1 MRYHKTAMGNN
12 ITPHKGKIGKE
23 DRLRMNGHKTALV
36 WFTGLP
42 GSGKSTISHQL
53 EYRLFQRRIKTYV
66 LDGDNVRQGLCRDL
80 GFSAEDRREN
90 LRRVGEV
97 AVLFLDAGILT
108 VAAFAS
114 PYRADRFMVRRMFG
128 PGDFI
133 EVYLKCDL
141 KVCEERD
148 PKGLYKKARSGEI
161 KNFTGVSDP
170 YEPPENPEIV
180 LDTDGLSIE
189 ESVSKIMDYLGEKGL
204 LGL

>member
-1 MRYHKTAMGNN
+1 MDQVKNYMNNNTTPHEGKVKRKQRWKLNKHKTV
-12 ITPHKGKIGKE
+12 
-23 DRLRMNGHKTALV
+23 LV
-36 WFTGLP
+36 WLTGLP
-42 GSGKSTISHQL
+42 GSGKSTISHEL

-66 LDGDNVRQGLCRDL
+66 LDGDNVRQGLCKDL

-90 LRRVGEV
+90 LRRVGE
-97 AVLFLDAGILT
+97 AARLFLDAGIVT

-114 PYRADRFMVRRMFG
+114 PYRADRLMVRQMFE

-141 KVCEERD
+141 KVCEARD

-180 LDTDGLSIE
+180 LDTDRLSIE
-189 ESVSKIMDYLGEKGL
+189 ESVGKIMDYLGEKGVI
-204 LGL
+204 GL

>member
-1 MRYHKTAMGNN
+1 MNN
-12 ITPHKGKIGKE
+12 NTTPYKGKVKSKQRWEI
-23 DRLRMNGHKTALV
+23 NNHKSVLI
-36 WFTGLP
+36 WLTGLP
-42 GSGKSTISHQL
+42 GSGKSTISHEL

-90 LRRVGEV
+90 LRRVGE
-97 AVLFLDAGILT
+97 AARLFLDAGILT

-114 PYRADRFMVRRMFG
+114 PYMADRFMVRRMFG

-141 KVCEERD
+141 KICEARD

-170 YEPPENPEIV
+170 YEPPETPEIV

-189 ESVSKIMDYLGEKGL
+189 ESVSKIMNYLGEKGL
-204 LGL
+204 IGL

>member
-1 MRYHKTAMGNN
+1 MGNN

-23 DRLRMNGHKTALV
+23 DRWTMNGHKTALV
-36 WFTGLP
+36 WLTGLP
-42 GSGKSTISHQL
+42 GSGKSTISHEL

-80 GFSAEDRREN
+80 GFSADDRREN
-90 LRRVGEV
+90 LRRVGEA

-114 PYRADRFMVRRMFG
+114 PYIADRLMVRRMFG
-128 PGDFI
+128 PGYFI

-141 KVCEERD
+141 QVCEARD

-170 YEPPENPEIV
+170 YEPPEHPEIV
-180 LDTDGLSIE
+180 LDTDRLSIE

-204 LGL
+204 IGL

>member
-1 MRYHKTAMGNN
+1 MNN
-12 ITPHKGKIGKE
+12 NTTPHEGKVK
-23 DRLRMNGHKTALV
+23 RKQRWKLNKHKSALV
-36 WFTGLP
+36 WLTGLP
-42 GSGKSTISHQL
+42 GSGKSTISHEL

-66 LDGDNVRQGLCRDL
+66 LDGDNVRQGLCKDL

-90 LRRVGEV
+90 LRRVGE
-97 AVLFLDAGILT
+97 AAWLFLDAGILT

-114 PYRADRFMVRRMFG
+114 PYRADRLMVRRMFG

-141 KVCEERD
+141 KVCEARD

-180 LDTDGLSIE
+180 LDTDRLSIE

-204 LGL
+204 IGL

>member
-1 MRYHKTAMGNN
+1 MNN

-23 DRLRMNGHKTALV
+23 DRWIMNGHKTALV
-36 WFTGLP
+36 WLTGLP
-42 GSGKSTISHQL
+42 GSGKSTISHEL
-53 EYRLFQRRIKTYV
+53 EYRLFQRRIRTYV

-90 LRRVGEV
+90 LRRVGE
-97 AVLFLDAGILT
+97 AARLFLDAGILT
-108 VAAFAS
+108 IGAFAS
-114 PYRADRFMVRRMFG
+114 PYGADRLMVRRMFG

-141 KVCEERD
+141 RVCEERD

-180 LDTDGLSIE
+180 LDTDRLSIE

-204 LGL
+204 IGL

>member
-1 MRYHKTAMGNN
+1 MNKNT
-12 ITPHKGKIGKE
+12 TPHEGKVK
-23 DRLRMNGHKTALV
+23 RKQRWKLNKHKTALV
-36 WFTGLP
+36 WLTGLP
-42 GSGKSTISHQL
+42 GSGKSTISHEL

-66 LDGDNVRQGLCRDL
+66 LDGDNVRQGLCKDL

-90 LRRVGEV
+90 LRRVGE
-97 AVLFLDAGILT
+97 AAGLFLDAGILT

-128 PGDFI
+128 PCDFI

-141 KVCEERD
+141 KVCEARD

-180 LDTDGLSIE
+180 LDTDRLSIE
-189 ESVSKIMDYLGEKGL
+189 ESVSKIMDYL
-204 LGL
+204 

>member
-1 MRYHKTAMGNN
+1 MGNN
-12 ITPHKGKIGKE
+12 ITPHKGKIGKK
-23 DRLRMNGHKTALV
+23 DRWRMNGHKTALV
-36 WFTGLP
+36 WLTGLP
-42 GSGKSTISHQL
+42 GSGKSTISHEL

-90 LRRVGEV
+90 LRRLGEV
-97 AVLFLDAGILT
+97 SVLFLDAGILT

-180 LDTDGLSIE
+180 LDTDRLSIE

>member
-1 MRYHKTAMGNN
+1 MGNN
-12 ITPHKGKIGKE
+12 ITPHKGKIGKK
-23 DRLRMNGHKTALV
+23 DRWRMNGHKTALV
-36 WFTGLP
+36 WLTGLP
-42 GSGKSTISHQL
+42 GSGKSTISHEL

-90 LRRVGEV
+90 LRRLGEV
-97 AVLFLDAGILT
+97 SVLFLDAGILT

-114 PYRADRFMVRRMFG
+114 PYRADRFMVRRMFE
-128 PGDFI
+128 PGHFI

-180 LDTDGLSIE
+180 LDTDRSSIE

-204 LGL
+204 IGL

>member
-1 MRYHKTAMGNN
+1 MNN

-23 DRLRMNGHKTALV
+23 DRWRMNSHKTALV

-42 GSGKSTISHQL
+42 GSGKSTISHEL

-66 LDGDNVRQGLCRDL
+66 LDGDNVRKGLCSDL

-114 PYRADRFMVRRMFG
+114 PYEADRLMVRRMLE
-128 PGDFI
+128 PCYFI

-141 KVCEERD
+141 KVCEARD

-170 YEPPENPEIV
+170 YERPKNPEIV
-180 LDTDGLSIE
+180 LDTDRLSIE
-189 ESVSKIMDYLGEKGL
+189 ESVNKVMDYLGEKGFI
-204 LGL
+204 GL

>member
-1 MRYHKTAMGNN
+1 MNN
-12 ITPHKGKIGKE
+12 NTTPHEGKVK
-23 DRLRMNGHKTALV
+23 RKQRWKLNKHKSALV
-36 WFTGLP
+36 WLTGLP
-42 GSGKSTISHQL
+42 GSGKSTISHEL
-53 EYRLFQRRIKTYV
+53 EYRLFQRRTKTYV
-66 LDGDNVRQGLCRDL
+66 LDGDNVRQGLCKDL
-80 GFSAEDRREN
+80 DFSAEDRREN
-90 LRRVGEV
+90 LRRVGE
-97 AVLFLDAGILT
+97 AARLFLDAGIVT

-114 PYRADRFMVRRMFG
+114 PYRADRLMVRQMFG

-141 KVCEERD
+141 KVCEARD

-180 LDTDGLSIE
+180 LDTDRLSIK

-204 LGL
+204 IGL

>member
-1 MRYHKTAMGNN
+1 MGNN
-12 ITPHKGKIGKE
+12 ITPHKGKIGKK
-23 DRLRMNGHKTALV
+23 DRWKMNGHKTALV
-36 WFTGLP
+36 WLTGLP
-42 GSGKSTISHQL
+42 GSGKSTISHEL
-53 EYRLFQRRIKTYV
+53 EYRLFQRRTKTYV
-66 LDGDNVRQGLCRDL
+66 LDGDNVRQGLCKDL

-90 LRRVGEV
+90 LRRVGE
-97 AVLFLDAGILT
+97 AAWLFLDAGILT

-114 PYRADRFMVRRMFG
+114 PYRADRLMVRRMFG

-141 KVCEERD
+141 KVCEARD

-180 LDTDGLSIE
+180 LDTDRLSIE

-204 LGL
+204 IGL

>member
-1 MRYHKTAMGNN
+1 MNN
-12 ITPHKGKIGKE
+12 NTTPHEGKVK
-23 DRLRMNGHKTALV
+23 RKQRWKLNKHKSALV

-42 GSGKSTISHQL
+42 GSGKSTISHEL
-53 EYRLFQRRIKTYV
+53 EYRLFQRRTNTYV
-66 LDGDNVRQGLCRDL
+66 LDGDNVRQGLCKDL

-90 LRRVGEV
+90 LRRVGE
-97 AVLFLDAGILT
+97 AAWLFLDAGILT

-128 PGDFI
+128 PDDFI

-180 LDTDGLSIE
+180 LDTDRLSIE

-204 LGL
+204 IGL

>member
-1 MRYHKTAMGNN
+1 MVNN

-23 DRLRMNGHKTALV
+23 DRWRMNGHKTALV
-36 WFTGLP
+36 WLTGLP
-42 GSGKSTISHQL
+42 GSGKSTISHEL

-90 LRRVGEV
+90 LRRVGE
-97 AVLFLDAGILT
+97 AAWLFLDAGILT

-128 PGDFI
+128 PDDFI

-180 LDTDGLSIE
+180 LDTDRLSVE

>member
-1 MRYHKTAMGNN
+1 MGNN
-12 ITPHKGKIGKE
+12 ITPHKGKIGRE
-23 DRLRMNGHKTALV
+23 DRCKMNGHKTALV

-42 GSGKSTISHQL
+42 GSGKSTISHEL
-53 EYRLFQRRIKTYV
+53 EYRLFQRCIKTYV
-66 LDGDNVRQGLCRDL
+66 LDGDNVRHGLCRDL

-90 LRRVGEV
+90 LRRVAE
-97 AVLFLDAGILT
+97 AARLFSDAGIFT
-108 VAAFAS
+108 IAAFAS
-114 PYRADRFMVRRMFG
+114 PYRADRFMVRRMFE

-141 KVCEERD
+141 KICEARD

-189 ESVSKIMDYLGEKGL
+189 ESVSKIMNYLGEKGL
-204 LGL
+204 IGL